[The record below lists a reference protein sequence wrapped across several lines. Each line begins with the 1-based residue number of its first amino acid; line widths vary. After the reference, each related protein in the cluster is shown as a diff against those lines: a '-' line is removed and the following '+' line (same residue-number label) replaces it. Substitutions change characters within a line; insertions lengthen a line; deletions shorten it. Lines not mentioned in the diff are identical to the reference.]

1 MGRGVIF
8 FTRIFKLGNI
18 GDRGVISI
26 YALASR
32 IYKGGNF
39 FFREN
44 HFTEGNRD
52 WFVENNIPSNARD
65 VIFHKPVEIPRGKVI
80 FPEKKITARVNPKKR
95 VRRWFY

>member
-1 MGRGVIF
+1 MALLQYTI
-8 FTRIFKLGNI
+8 
-18 GDRGVISI
+18 ISI

-80 FPEKKITARVNPKKR
+80 FPEKKNYCPSKSEEASA
-95 VRRWFY
+95 